1 MEPEALEAYK
11 KAGKICG
18 AARDYGAGLIKD
30 GARAVDIAEAVE
42 KKIRELGGGLAFQ
55 TTINLNDVAAHY
67 APLLG
72 DSLTIK
78 AADYVK
84 LDCGVHIDG
93 WIADTAITIRPA
105 GRDRL
110 IECSEKMLAVALP
123 MFRPGTVIDEIS
135 AAMEDVAKEFKFKP
149 VANLTGHSLERWT
162 VHGGIVIPCVR
173 GSAPKVLSEGEVYGI
188 EPFVTTGKGMVKDS
202 PPPTIFRW
210 IADRPQ
216 RDMTAKR
223 LLITAKS
230 DWQRLPFAKRWAQE
244 KFGNVDLVLNRLV
257 KDGSLWAYNTLKEIS
272 GKPVAQTEHTVI
284 VGDKPVVIT
293 R

>member
-30 GARAVDIAEAVE
+30 GARAVDIADAVE
-42 KKIRELGGGLAFQ
+42 KRILELGGKLAFQ
-55 TTINLNDVAAHY
+55 TTVNLNDVAAHY

-72 DSLTIK
+72 DPLTIK
-78 AADYVK
+78 ATDYVK
-84 LDCGVHIDG
+84 LDCGVHVDG

-105 GRDRL
+105 GRDKL

-123 MFRPGTVIDEIS
+123 MFRPGTVIEEIS
-135 AAMEDVAKEFKFKP
+135 AAMEDVAKEFKLKP

-223 LLITAKS
+223 LLMATKS

-257 KDGSLWAYNTLKEIS
+257 KDGSLWAYNTLKEVS

-284 VGDKPVVIT
+284 VADKPVVIT